1 MKEIANEGSCMKQKY
16 LCVKDWTIDSSNYFK
31 KGKSYEGKPYR
42 NGKSAKIKG
51 DVGMFVD
58 FHEGSEYSNI

>member
-1 MKEIANEGSCMKQKY
+1 MKQQY
-16 LCVKDWTIDSSNYFK
+16 LCIKDWTIDSGTYFK

-51 DVGMFVD
+51 EVGMVVD
-58 FHEGSEYSNI
+58 FHEGSEYFNV